1 MANTLASINKTKE
14 VYMNRIFTLVSFLFL
29 SLSVFAAY
37 DQARLSISS
46 MSNMPL
52 RVMIDGQRIKDNDA
66 NIRIS
71 NLSPGYHRVQI
82 YRVNNNNQRRQYGN
96 NNQQGQ
102 LIYNGTVNVRN
113 GMHTDIIINRF
124 GRVFTDEQPIDNRYD
139 TDWNDNGGWNNQDSR
154 NGNGGWNNQ
163 DNRNNNA
170 NNSGTWGQSMSNE
183 RFQQLKQTVQRESFD
198 DNRLDILKSVLPN
211 NYMSASQVREL
222 AQLFSFEQNKL
233 ELAKFAYRYTSDR
246 GNYFIINDVF
256 SFGTSKT
263 ELTRYISTYR
273 D

>member
-1 MANTLASINKTKE
+1 
-14 VYMNRIFTLVSFLFL
+14 MNRFFTLITFLLLSF
-29 SLSVFAAY
+29 SVFANY
-37 DQARLSISS
+37 DHARVSITS
-46 MSNMPL
+46 MSNMPV
-52 RVMIDGQRIKDNDA
+52 RVMIDGQRVQDN
-66 NIRIS
+66 NQSIRIN
-71 NLSPGYHRVQI
+71 NLNPGYHRIQI
-82 YRVNNNNQRRQYGN
+82 YRVNNNQRRQWGN

-102 LIYNGTVNVRN
+102 LIYNSSINVRN
-113 GMHTDIIINRF
+113 GMHTDIVINRF

-154 NGNGGWNNQ
+154 NNNGGNN
-163 DNRNNNA
+163 
-170 NNSGTWGQSMSNE
+170 GTWGQSMSNE

-198 DNRLDILKSVLPN
+198 DNKIDILKSILPN

-222 AQLFSFEQNKL
+222 VQLFSFEQNKL
-233 ELAKFAYRYTSDR
+233 ELAKFAYRFTSDR
-246 GNYFIINDVF
+246 GNYFMVNDVF